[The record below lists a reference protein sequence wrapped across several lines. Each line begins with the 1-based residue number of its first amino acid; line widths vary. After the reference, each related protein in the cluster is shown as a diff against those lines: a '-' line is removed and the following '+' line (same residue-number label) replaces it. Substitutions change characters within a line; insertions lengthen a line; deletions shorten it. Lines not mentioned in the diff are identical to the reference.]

1 MALAS
6 RGLRD
11 MDSGV
16 QDISEADVKVAV
28 RKQAQQVQVKALLAG
43 VVGTVLTFLI

>member
-1 MALAS
+1 VALAS

-16 QDISEADVKVAV
+16 QDISEDDVRAAV
-28 RKQAQQVQVKALLAG
+28 RKQAQQVQVKALLSGVAG
-43 VVGTVLTFLI
+43 TALTFLI